1 VSDWDHAP
9 CCQGQPHDD
18 EQPAVCLGC
27 DQDFPCQAE
36 QMRAERDRLRS
47 ALETVRL
54 CAADRYGELG
64 GQTVEWTDLMHKLSV
79 AAGALHFI
87 TTYADSA
94 LSGRGA

>member
-47 ALETVRL
+47 AL
-54 CAADRYGELG
+54 D
-64 GQTVEWTDLMHKLSV
+64 
-79 AAGALHFI
+79 FI